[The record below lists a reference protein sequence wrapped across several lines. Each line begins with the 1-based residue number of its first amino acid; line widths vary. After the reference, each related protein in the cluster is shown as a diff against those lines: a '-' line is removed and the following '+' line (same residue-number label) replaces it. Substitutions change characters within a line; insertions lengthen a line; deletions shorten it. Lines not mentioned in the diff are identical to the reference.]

1 MVVDGSRME
10 SVTNTGSASV
20 FCRQM
25 ILWWAFWIPL
35 YSLNPLSPLLP
46 LLPPRSLV
54 LSPPPPLHAPTPLV
68 CSLPIC
74 PPVLSLHCAN
84 LV

>member
-25 ILWWAFWIPL
+25 ILAFWIPL

-54 LSPPPPLHAPTPLV
+54 LSPPPHHYTPPPPWSAH
-68 CSLPIC
+68 CPSA